1 MRWELHSDGYALQ
14 DVGMISPHNVC
25 ERVGLVNGWLR
36 AGALDSSR
44 SLGMTYKLVGIME
57 RSREVKDE

>member
-1 MRWELHSDGYALQ
+1 MTWELHSDGYALQ
-14 DVGMISPHNVC
+14 DVGMIPPYTVS

-36 AGALDSSR
+36 ADALDSSR
-44 SLGMTYKLVGIME
+44 SLGMTYKLAWMME